1 VDLPAA
7 LFRDVTGLSE
17 PVAESFDDR
26 RREARRVFL
35 GQRTTVLRDLAGL
48 SDDASASIIGRFS
61 TRGMG
66 LIHGSPIPPGER
78 FTVLLP
84 RAGGGEPVA
93 VRCVAVHCHTSGPD
107 AFLVGT
113 AFDAVL
119 SEEYATDAPTADAD
133 ADAADDPAPA
143 GSPD

>member
-17 PVAESFDDR
+17 GPGEAFDDR

-35 GQRTTVLRDLAGL
+35 GQRTTVLRDLAGV
-48 SDDASASIIGRFS
+48 SDDASTSMIGRFS

-66 LIHGSPIPPGER
+66 LVHGSPIPPGEA

-84 RAGGGEPVA
+84 RVRGEPVA

-107 AFLVGT
+107 AFLIGT
-113 AFDAVL
+113 AFEAVL
-119 SEEYATDAPTADAD
+119 SDEYGVEE
-133 ADAADDPAPA
+133 A
-143 GSPD
+143 GSIPRSSAA